1 MTRPLRIGLS
11 ARFLHPEAGRAFLR
25 TKTLQ
30 YMEQSLAH
38 WVMSRDVLV
47 FMIPSIEKGAALH
60 RSSLHVAD
68 YVQQLDGLVLQG
80 GADIAPQSYGE
91 TPLSP
96 EWAGDR
102 VRDMYEM
109 ELLREF
115 ISQGKPVLGVCRGCQ
130 LINVVFGGTL
140 YQDIAFQVP
149 ETLQHRHS
157 EKFDDYF
164 HALRVVPE
172 TGLAKLYPDKKNAL
186 INTIHHQ
193 AVKDVGK
200 ALTVE
205 AYSEPDG
212 IVEAIRWRG
221 SGYVLGVQ
229 WHPEYHDPRNPQ
241 QLDGVPI
248 LNEFLNAARERLPK
262 DQ

>member
-1 MTRPLRIGLS
+1 MPRRLRIGLT
-11 ARFLHPEAGRAFLR
+11 ARFLHPDPQRAMLQNR
-25 TKTLQ
+25 TLL
-30 YMEQSLAH
+30 YVEQSLAH

-47 FMIPSIEKGAALH
+47 FMIPSIERGAALR
-60 RSSLHVAD
+60 RSNLHVAD
-68 YVQQLDGLVLQG
+68 YVEQLDGLVLQG

-96 EWAGDR
+96 EWSGDR
-102 VRDMYEM
+102 VRDMYEI
-109 ELLREF
+109 ELLQEF
-115 ISQGKPVLGVCRGCQ
+115 VTHGKPVLGVCRGCQ

-157 EKFDDYF
+157 EKYEEHF
-164 HALRVVPE
+164 HEVKLLPE
-172 TGLAKLYPDKKNAL
+172 SGLSKLYPGRMRAT

-200 ALTVE
+200 GLVVE
-205 AYSEPDG
+205 AMSEPDG

-221 SGYVLGVQ
+221 ASHVLGVQ
-229 WHPEYHDPRNPQ
+229 WHPEFHDPRNPDL
-241 QLDGVPI
+241 LDGTPI
-248 LNEFLNAARERLPK
+248 LNEFLAAARQRVEA
-262 DQ
+262 